1 MRPRGNVD
9 VWHFGG
15 LNEVQTEFGNWDTR
29 PALVVV
35 LLRPLPA
42 QREKEKEEKEKKRE
56 KRELRKEAFVTWPYC
71 HVVFNDVHLQL
82 V

>member
-29 PALVVV
+29 PALFVV

-42 QREKEKEEKEKKRE
+42 QREKEKEEKEKKE
-56 KRELRKEAFVTWPYC
+56 RKENSARR
-71 HVVFNDVHLQL
+71 HLSRGPIAMWSSTTYIYN
-82 V
+82 